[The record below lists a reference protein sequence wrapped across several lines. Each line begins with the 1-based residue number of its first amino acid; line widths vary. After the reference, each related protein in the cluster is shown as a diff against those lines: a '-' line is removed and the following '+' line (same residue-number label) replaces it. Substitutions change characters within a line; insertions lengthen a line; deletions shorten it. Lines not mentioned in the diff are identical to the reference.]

1 MERHK
6 KWERL
11 LKKAIQIG
19 IKPDEFWKMNLKE
32 VKWHAEAYE
41 WRKDEWAELMAHFTA
56 SQINVHLK
64 KGKSIT
70 GKHLYKRLEDMK
82 DDISL
87 EERQRRFERA
97 VEIMGADAIP
107 VNVER

>member
-6 KWERL
+6 KWEEL
-11 LKKAIQIG
+11 LKRAIKIG
-19 IKPDEFWKMNLKE
+19 IKPDEFWRMNLKE

-41 WRKDEWAELMAHFTA
+41 WQKDEWAELMAHFTA

-70 GKHLYKRLEDMK
+70 GKNLYKRLEDMK
-82 DDISL
+82 DEVTKEEH
-87 EERQRRFERA
+87 EERFNRA
-97 VEIMGADAIP
+97 VEVMGANAIP
-107 VNVER
+107 VNLNR